1 MTFSYK
7 KNLIFIIA
15 LGLLAASFTGC
26 MKEDHWQGWKVINDQ
41 WYENHKNDVGYEL
54 LPSGVSYKKIRE
66 GNPSDGRPN
75 VGSSI
80 VATYTGTLFNDSVF
94 DKGTKASLGTLG
106 YTVAGF
112 QEILLKMHPG
122 DIYRFRIPYDL
133 GYGSAGSGVK
143 VPPYSA
149 LQFEVELNAF
159 YN

>member
-15 LGLLAASFTGC
+15 LGLLGASFTGC
-26 MKEDHWQGWKVINDQ
+26 MKEDHWQDWKVINDQ
-41 WYENHKNDVGYEL
+41 WYEKHKNDAGYTL
-54 LPSGVSYKKIRE
+54 LPSGVSYKQTRW

-75 VGSSI
+75 AGSSI
-80 VATYTGTLFNDSVF
+80 VATYTGTLFNDSIF
-94 DKGTKASLGTLG
+94 DKGTNANLGTLG

-112 QEILLKMHPG
+112 QEVLLKMHVG
-122 DIYRFRIPYDL
+122 DKYQFRIPFGL
-133 GYGSAGSGVK
+133 GYGAKGSGVK
-143 VPPYSA
+143 VPPYSV